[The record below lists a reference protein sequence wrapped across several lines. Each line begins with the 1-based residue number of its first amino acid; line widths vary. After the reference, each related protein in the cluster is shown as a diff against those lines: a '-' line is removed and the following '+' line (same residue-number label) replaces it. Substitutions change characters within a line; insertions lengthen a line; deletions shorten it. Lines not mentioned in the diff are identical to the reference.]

1 MKTQAILARAAQGV
15 IFLFAAFSGFLKGV
29 APPEETGS
37 GFAVGVASF
46 LSLCVLLLL
55 SGRSQNRK
63 DTAKERRLWFSL
75 AGTLTLVAA
84 GAALTYYHNTNRLT
98 FGYPPDNPNHWY
110 VAGTEYLAP
119 AATLARQAQ
128 LSPAKV
134 VAQFGGLPNTY
145 LVWRKE
151 SIDRARLILVTN
163 YLVFTL
169 SIAGA
174 VFSLVEMSVRAQV
187 RSR

>member
-1 MKTQAILARAAQGV
+1 MKTHAMLARAVQGV
-15 IFLFAAFSGFLKGV
+15 TFLFAAFSGFLRGI

-37 GFAVGVASF
+37 GFAVGVASL

-55 SGRSQNRK
+55 SSRSRNRK
-63 DTAKERRLWFSL
+63 PTAKERRLWLSMAGSL
-75 AGTLTLVAA
+75 TVVAV
-84 GAALTYYHNTNRLT
+84 GAALTYYYNTNRLT
-98 FGYPPDNPNHWY
+98 FGYPADNPHGWY

-134 VAQFGGLPNTY
+134 VAEFGGLPNTY